1 MGLSSFQGIEIIIIV
16 KWQLKERERERLGM
30 EKLVQGL
37 GIFKEAGFRGKFL
50 PSPLNFHFESAGEL
64 EPIAVYKYRQFV
76 PSPLLTQS
84 ACEVVNL
91 LRILSIEKNPIDP
104 QDRSI

>member
-1 MGLSSFQGIEIIIIV
+1 
-16 KWQLKERERERLGM
+16 M

-37 GIFKEAGFRGKFL
+37 GIFKEAGFHGKFL
-50 PSPLNFHFESAGEL
+50 PSPLNFHFESARGL
-64 EPIAVYKYRQFV
+64 EPVAVYKYRQFV